1 MVDTVIVTLTS
12 CCCKQDVPYFAFIK
26 LFFAF
31 LTTVGKLSAQIS
43 ASLTL
48 DSTTLHHIFS
58 NTAHFYT
65 RVTHSNFHTNL
76 SPPDFLLEFKSQ
88 SVTLM
93 CEDL

>member
-1 MVDTVIVTLTS
+1 MADIVIVTLTS

-31 LTTVGKLSAQIS
+31 LTTVVKLSAQTS

-58 NTAHFYT
+58 NTAYFNI
-65 RVTHSNFHTNL
+65 RVTRSNFHTNL
-76 SPPDFLLEFKSQ
+76 SPPDFPLEFKSQ

-93 CEDL
+93 CKDL